1 MEFKVKSKV
10 IVSEPAVT
18 EENWDKIEQILMYF
32 HNDSKQRKENKKD
45 KKYPDGHELRENVKS
60 INVEHGRI

>member
-1 MEFKVKSKV
+1 MEFKVKFKI

-32 HNDSKQRKENKKD
+32 HNDSKRRKENKKA
-45 KKYPDGHELRENVKS
+45 KKYPDGHEVRENVKS
-60 INVEHGRI
+60 VNVEHGRI

>member
-1 MEFKVKSKV
+1 MEFKVKFKI

-32 HNDSKQRKENKKD
+32 HNDSKRRKENKKA
-45 KKYPDGHELRENVKS
+45 KKYPDDTK
-60 INVEHGRI
+60 